1 MSENTF
7 TETSNSSWF
16 SRIGG
21 SIKGILVGTIIAVI
35 AFPVLF
41 WNEGRAVK
49 TQKDLSQGKGEFLH
63 VDAATVDSANE
74 GKLIHLTG
82 EAVTTEELKDEA
94 LNIQRSALVMKRKVE
109 MYQWEEKADTTKKK
123 KVGGSEQSTTT
134 YEYKKVWAEGRID
147 SSDFKKPKHH
157 SNPSLPIDSVSW
169 TASPISVGGF
179 TLSNGLVNQLQDF
192 SPLEIDS
199 EAEIPEAIEGRKLE
213 LRGGFMYMAS
223 DIQNPQLG
231 DVRISYQTIQPTLVS
246 IVSQQKGSS
255 FEAFKGDAG
264 TSINILMTGEHSG
277 VAMFEAAE
285 KNNKV
290 MTWVLRGVGFVMMFF
305 GFNLIF
311 KPLAVVADI
320 LPIAGTI
327 VGVGTGIF
335 AFLLAAPLSLITISI
350 AWIFYRPLIGIP
362 LLLLAGV
369 GLFFLFKKIIAHK
382 STRT

>member
-157 SNPSLPIDSVSW
+157 SNPSLPIDSASW
-169 TASPISVGGF
+169 TANPISVGGF

-362 LLLLAGV
+362 LLLLAGI

-382 STRT
+382 ADRV